1 MGVTLACHL
10 RFLGFLLFREDNLLP
25 LAFLLEAFADA
36 FFVFFFGVGKSGTK
50 VTAFF
55 FFVDI
60 SGEEVYGLGPWY
72 PTS

>member
-10 RFLGFLLFREDNLLP
+10 RFLGFLLFRKDNLLP

-36 FFVFFFGVGKSGTK
+36 FSVFFFGVGKSGTK
-50 VTAFF
+50 VTAFLF
-55 FFVDI
+55 LVDK
-60 SGEEVYGLGPWY
+60 SGKEVYGFGPLY